1 VGIAAAARPDVTN
14 TATTLVQRSVTGRRW
29 VVPDV
34 CDRAIS
40 ALSLAHDVPEAV
52 ARVLAA
58 RGIACDTAGQF
69 LAPRLRHCLPDPNGL
84 AGMEE
89 GAERLVHAIQRG
101 ERITVFADYDVDGAT
116 SSALLLRFLAAVGC
130 PAQLYVPDRLR
141 EGYGPNAAALLRLRA
156 AGTTLVITVDCGSS
170 ATEALAAAAAAGLD
184 VVVVDHH
191 PCPETLPP
199 TVAVINPRRVD
210 DRSGQGSLAAVGV
223 TFLLLI
229 ATNQRLRAA
238 GWYRGTVCEP
248 DLLRW
253 LDLVALGTVCDMV
266 PLSGVNRALVAQ
278 GLKVLRGL
286 ANPGLRALAAVAGI
300 NRPLQLEDLSFALG
314 PRVNAGGRVG
324 AADLGARLLASD
336 DAEEAAELARRLN
349 AFNRERQQIEQQVT
363 REALAKAAAEGT
375 DLGPLLLV
383 AGEGWHP
390 GVIGI
395 VASRLVEQTRKPAL
409 VLAVDGER
417 AVGSGRSVPGID
429 LGAAVCKA
437 DAAGLI
443 LKGGGHAMACGLTV
457 AAARLPEL
465 ARFLA
470 AALFRADAGSSAI
483 PTLLLEGS
491 LSLGGVTAQFAEALN
506 ALGPFG
512 AGNPEPRFVVTAA
525 PVRRVVPVGSQH
537 LRVTLGHDDGE
548 PPIAAMAF
556 RAVGQPLGQALSE
569 AEGNRLHLAGRL
581 RRDLRR
587 PDGAASLLIDDA
599 AWTF

>member
-1 VGIAAAARPDVTN
+1 MGIAAAARPDVTD

-29 VVPDV
+29 VVPRV
-34 CDRAIS
+34 CDVAVT
-40 ALSLAHDVPEAV
+40 ALSASHDLPEVV
-52 ARVLAA
+52 ARVLTA
-58 RGIACDTAGQF
+58 RGIAGSAAYHF
-69 LAPRLRHCLPDPNGL
+69 LTPRLRHCLPDPNDL
-84 AGMEE
+84 ADMEK

-101 ERITVFADYDVDGAT
+101 ERVAVLADYDVDGAT

-141 EGYGPNAAALLRLRA
+141 EGYGPNADALLRLRA
-156 AGTTLVITVDCGSS
+156 AGTALVITVDCGSS
-170 ATEALAAAAAAGLD
+170 AHEALSTARAAGLD
-184 VVVVDHH
+184 VIVVDHH
-191 PCPETLPP
+191 QCPESLPP
-199 TVAVINPRRVD
+199 ALAIINPRRLD
-210 DRSGQGSLAAVGV
+210 DHSGLGNLAAVGV
-223 TFLLLI
+223 AFLLVV
-229 ATNQRLRAA
+229 ATNRLLRAT
-238 GWYRGTVCEP
+238 GWYRGSVAEP

-266 PLSGVNRALVAQ
+266 PLTGLNRALVAQ
-278 GLKVLRGL
+278 GFKVLRGL

-300 NRPLQLEDLSFALG
+300 NQPLQLEDLSFALG
-314 PRVNAGGRVG
+314 PRINAGGRVG

-336 DAEEAAELARRLN
+336 DAEEAPELARRLN

-363 REALAKAAAEGT
+363 REALVKAAAEGA

-395 VASRLVEQTRKPAL
+395 VASRLVEQRRKPAL

-417 AVGSGRSVPGID
+417 AVGSGRSVPGVD
-429 LGAAVCKA
+429 LGAAVCEA
-437 DAAGLI
+437 DAAGLL
-443 LKGGGHAMACGLTV
+443 LKGGGHAMACGVTV
-457 AAARLPEL
+457 ATARLPDL

-470 AALFRADAGSSAI
+470 AALSRLDAGCSAI

-491 LSLGGVTAQFAEALN
+491 LSLGGVTAHFAEALN

-512 AGNPEPRFVVTAA
+512 AGNPEPRFVVSAA

-537 LRVTLGHDDGE
+537 LRVTLGHDGE

-556 RAVGQPLGQALSE
+556 RAVGQPLGQALTE
-569 AEGNRLHLAGRL
+569 AMGSRLHLAGRL
-581 RRDLRR
+581 RRDVRR
-587 PDGAASLLIDDA
+587 SDGAASLLIDDA